1 MLLHIIEGAQPVPQR
16 RPARAEY
23 LSPVTRRQLWERRTN
38 PVMIGLALAFLAVYA
53 VQVLDVAPS
62 PLVRRLVDAGD
73 IAIWAAFVADYAI
86 RVRLSTDRWRFVRT
100 HPIDLIAIALPPFR
114 PLRAL
119 RAAPLLIGG
128 LHRARL
134 SRARL
139 AVFVGTTSV
148 LVVFLCS
155 LAFLDAER
163 GAPDTKVTGYGDALW
178 WAAVTVTTVGYDDIY
193 PVTVEGRI
201 VALLLMVVGIG
212 LISFVIGTATSWVVD
227 QLKSV
232 DATAR
237 RTDREL
243 DELTAE
249 VRALREEIGRLRT
262 STAPAEATE
271 NARSRHPEG

>member
-1 MLLHIIEGAQPVPQR
+1 
-16 RPARAEY
+16 
-23 LSPVTRRQLWERRTN
+23 
-38 PVMIGLALAFLAVYA
+38 MIALAMAFLGVYA
-53 VQVLDVAPS
+53 VQVLDVNPT
-62 PLVRRLVDAGD
+62 PLMQNLVTWGD
-73 IAIWAAFVADYAI
+73 VAIWLTFVADYVV

-134 SRARL
+134 TRARL

-163 GAPDTKVTGYGDALW
+163 GAPDTKITGYADALW
-178 WAAVTVTTVGYDDIY
+178 WATVTVTTVGYGDVY
-193 PVTVEGRI
+193 PVTTEGRL
-201 VALLLMVVGIG
+201 VALLLMAFGIG
-212 LISFVIGTATSWVVD
+212 LISFAIGTATSWVVD
-227 QLKSV
+227 QLKSA

-237 RTDREL
+237 HTDREV

-249 VRALREEIGRLRT
+249 VRALRAEIRELARRGG
-262 STAPAEATE
+262 STDTVDGNEK
-271 NARSRHPEG
+271 SRHP

>member
-1 MLLHIIEGAQPVPQR
+1 M
-16 RPARAEY
+16 
-23 LSPVTRRQLWERRTN
+23 TRRQVWERRTN
-38 PVMIGLALAFLAVYA
+38 PLMIALALGFLAVYA
-53 VQVLDVAPS
+53 VQVLDVAPT
-62 PLVRRLVDAGD
+62 PLVRCLVDWSD
-73 IAIWAAFVADYAI
+73 IAIWAAFVADYLI

-100 HPIDLIAIALPPFR
+100 HPIDLLAIALPPFR

-134 SRARL
+134 TRARL

-178 WAAVTVTTVGYDDIY
+178 WAAVTVTTVGYGDVY
-193 PVTVEGRI
+193 PVTTEGRI

-227 QLKSV
+227 QLKAA
-232 DATAR
+232 DARALN
-237 RTDREL
+237 TDREV

-249 VRALREEIGRLRT
+249 VRALRTEIAALRGP
-262 STAPAEATE
+262 APD
-271 NARSRHPEG
+271 ARDAAPSPPDGA